1 MLLKK
6 VDNTRVYFSIHTSNI
21 EMQKITFCARL
32 KAQFKQTL
40 LKKKA
45 PFSQGFFLCLIYSMS
60 KSVFSSD

>member
-40 LKKKA
+40 LKKKS
-45 PFSQGFFLCLIYSMS
+45 PVFTRFFSLLDLLNEQVGVFF
-60 KSVFSSD
+60 